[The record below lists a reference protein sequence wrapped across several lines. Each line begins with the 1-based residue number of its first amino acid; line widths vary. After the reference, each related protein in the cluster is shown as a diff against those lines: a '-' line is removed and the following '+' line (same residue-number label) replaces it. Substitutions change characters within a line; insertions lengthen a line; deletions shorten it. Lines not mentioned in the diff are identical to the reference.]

1 MSRRLTQGLLCLSLW
16 TLGTL
21 AAYAQP
27 NAATPALP
35 AREAYLSW
43 TAGQATDIGKQG
55 RTNGRVGGAFDLR
68 VIHTEHSYNYKL
80 RATLMTPEVIR
91 AAARLEQLRANL
103 TDEQTRSLVAEAEAA
118 APLVVMVELDARE
131 GSGVIP
137 LDWRASLQP
146 KGAPPDG
153 ISIGG
158 ASQPALRQLKALH
171 GVARRDYAYD
181 VFWVAFPVADGQGRP
196 LLTPSVQALELVVGI
211 YNKAGRVSWPVS
223 ETLRQRID
231 TLTGKYSETQEK

>member
-1 MSRRLTQGLLCLSLW
+1 MSRHLAQGLLCIALS
-16 TLGTL
+16 TICT
-21 AAYAQP
+21 AATGYAQT
-27 NAATPALP
+27 ASATVPP
-35 AREAYLSW
+35 ARETYLSW
-43 TAGQATDIGKQG
+43 TAQQAMDIGKQG

-103 TDEQTRSLVAEAEAA
+103 TDEQTRALVAEAEAA
-118 APLVVMVELDARE
+118 APLVVLVELDARE

-146 KGAPPDG
+146 KGAKGDG
-153 ISIGG
+153 VLLGG
-158 ASQPALRQLKALH
+158 VSKPALRHIKALN

-181 VFWVAFPVADGQGRP
+181 VFWMVFPVADGQGTP
-196 LLTPSVQALELVVGI
+196 LLTPSVNALELVVGI

-223 ETLRQRID
+223 ETLRQRIN
-231 TLTGKYSETQEK
+231 TLASK